1 LAQGGQDY
9 RVALLSLGVSIQL
22 LASLLDLTQSKRFG
36 QSANEMTEQLDC
48 PLCCLGT
55 FPFCVWV
62 VSVIGAIVSIVV
74 EAGSISI
81 LRALKL
87 LEVCSI
93 GTAIVGIVV
102 LRMRRSAGTVPRGC
116 DQWCSCAFLPW
127 SLLLQLLDI
136 VAMVPALIENEADDE
151 EQKGVMIGL
160 VALRF
165 VAVALDVTFGVFWL
179 VALKGQ
185 DEDICC
191 GASRRNTGSTQV
203 GQPTAVG
210 TVVVGEAKA
219 TEAEIV
225 TGEAVLKE
233 MEKKV

>member
-127 SLLLQLLDI
+127 SLLLQLLDL
-136 VAMVPALIENEADDE
+136 VALVDLIGNEADDE
-151 EQKGVMIGL
+151 QQKGVIISL
-160 VALRF
+160 LALRF
-165 VAVALDVTFGVFWL
+165 VAVVLDVTFGVFWL

-191 GASRRNTGSTQV
+191 GASKRNMGSTQV
-203 GQPTAVG
+203 GQPTVVG

-225 TGEAVLKE
+225 TGEAVVKE
-233 MEKKV
+233 M